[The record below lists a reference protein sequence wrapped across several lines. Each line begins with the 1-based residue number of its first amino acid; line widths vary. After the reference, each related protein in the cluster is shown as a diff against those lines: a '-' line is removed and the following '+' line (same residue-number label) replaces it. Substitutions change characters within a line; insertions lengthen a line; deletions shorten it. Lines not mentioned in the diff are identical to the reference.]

1 MGSGEGSY
9 HFGDVVHMNDGTN
22 NTGIVK
28 IQSPT
33 VGAGT
38 PQAPLTPQEAVRQ
51 LAVLLD
57 ELRAQVAP
65 ASAGAIESNLSVIT
79 SQESPPEARH
89 SALMAV
95 LGIATLAGEIGRPV
109 ADLVTAILGMLGLG

>member
-1 MGSGEGSY
+1 MSGGEAPY
-9 HFGDVVHMNDGTN
+9 HYGDVVHMNDGTRN
-22 NTGIVK
+22 IGIVK

-38 PQAPLTPQEAVRQ
+38 PQAPPTPQEAVRQ

-57 ELRAQVAP
+57 ALRAQVAP
-65 ASAGAIESNLSVIT
+65 ASAGAIESNLSVIIAE
-79 SQESPPEARH
+79 ESPPEARH

-109 ADLVTAILGMLGLG
+109 AELVTAILGMLGLG